1 MECKGKHQHGQLQFP
16 FLRPLLFFDLV
27 ALLVNCH
34 GVARREGAGSGRL
47 HFGFG
52 LDCSIACVVPVLRCT
67 GTEVVLDGE
76 VSFLFHR
83 SVFLDLFSGLR
94 ATGFTTPA
102 LSLGAVRQSLA
113 LQAAWRYQTDVTGI
127 RLTEYM

>member
-1 MECKGKHQHGQLQFP
+1 MECKGKHQRGQLQFP

-76 VSFLFHR
+76 VSFLF
-83 SVFLDLFSGLR
+83 
-94 ATGFTTPA
+94 P
-102 LSLGAVRQSLA
+102 
-113 LQAAWRYQTDVTGI
+113 
-127 RLTEYM
+127 